1 MPPAPLWKRGLRA
14 LPKVQDDPFGAP
26 LMECIQYAT
35 LPDDIVVIRV
45 AGRANYQN
53 SLALREVFE
62 KTSSDT
68 RSPQYVFDLERC
80 SSMDSTFMGV
90 VASIGLHERRLR
102 GSKATVLN
110 VSPHVRELL
119 DLLGLKFLLE
129 IRDLGADA
137 RARSPLADARFSPVA
152 PPEISKLDRIIMMIE
167 AHETLIDVDG
177 QNEVKFR
184 NVLETLHDSLERAGG
199 KD

>member
-1 MPPAPLWKRGLRA
+1 
-14 LPKVQDDPFGAP
+14 
-26 LMECIQYAT
+26 MECIQYAT

-62 KTSSDT
+62 KTSTDKQ
-68 RSPQYVFDLERC
+68 SPQFIFDLEHC

-90 VASIGLHERRLR
+90 VASIGLHQRRLR
-102 GSKATVLN
+102 GSKASMLN
-110 VSPHVRELL
+110 VNPHVRELL

-129 IRDLGADA
+129 IRDLEADGKGRAALPDA
-137 RARSPLADARFSPVA
+137 RYSAVPA
-152 PPEISKLDRIIMMIE
+152 PDISKLDRIIMMIE
-167 AHETLIDVDG
+167 AHERLIDVDN

-184 NVLETLHDSLERAGG
+184 NVLETLHDSLERTGG